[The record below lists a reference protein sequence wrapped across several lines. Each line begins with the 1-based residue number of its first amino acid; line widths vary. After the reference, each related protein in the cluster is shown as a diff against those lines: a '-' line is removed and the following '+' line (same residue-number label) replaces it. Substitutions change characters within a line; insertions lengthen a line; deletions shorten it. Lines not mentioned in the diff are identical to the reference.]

1 MNSTPE
7 TVAFHGMSIHLNG
20 VDLKNKECPGKRRP
34 RATKKVCTP
43 SSDLSGG
50 LCPQPPCP
58 GEGLGTGQEG
68 RGPATLLLDPLRQPA
83 LPAEGVC
90 NILAVLVPRG
100 QTPPYGHA

>member
-50 LCPQPPCP
+50 LCPQQPCP
-58 GEGLGTGQEG
+58 GGAGDGAGGEGSGH
-68 RGPATLLLDPLRQPA
+68 
-83 LPAEGVC
+83 
-90 NILAVLVPRG
+90 
-100 QTPPYGHA
+100 PPS